1 MALEIPVINLEYKRG
16 DSKPIVFV
24 LKAGGVAVDLSG
36 YSLPVMSVHTTKDPV
51 DVTTELFKIS
61 GTIPIPANGKVQF
74 IPAIN
79 DTGSDQLPDTYF
91 YDAQVL
97 DALGNKA
104 TFVEGKFKLTL
115 DKAKD

>member
-79 DTGSDQLPDTYF
+79 DRVIPPTKRPIFHSEYF
-91 YDAQVL
+91 VVVFL
-97 DALGNKA
+97 FIG
-104 TFVEGKFKLTL
+104 FVRR
-115 DKAKD
+115 D